1 MRRSVPSLTA
11 NQILLGR
18 SLVGRRRF
26 DGLAVA
32 VVVGRRRRLRWQRG
46 RGGLLRICFSGDAV
60 LAQFRGILGGGNG
73 RPFLD
78 LKQMTGDHRQDF
90 FLKLLSRHRIIKFRL
105 TEQNYAVTLK
115 GIQSTLA
122 E

>member
-1 MRRSVPSLTA
+1 MCKIRGFLYCSLTA

-32 VVVGRRRRLRWQRG
+32 VVVVGGRRRLRQRG

-60 LAQFRGILGGGNG
+60 LAQFRGILGGG
-73 RPFLD
+73 
-78 LKQMTGDHRQDF
+78 MGDHF
-90 FLKLLSRHRIIKFRL
+90 
-105 TEQNYAVTLK
+105 
-115 GIQSTLA
+115 
-122 E
+122 

>member
-1 MRRSVPSLTA
+1 MSKIRGFLYCSLTA

-32 VVVGRRRRLRWQRG
+32 VVVGGRRLRQRG

-60 LAQFRGILGGGNG
+60 LSLGA
-73 RPFLD
+73 F
-78 LKQMTGDHRQDF
+78 
-90 FLKLLSRHRIIKFRL
+90 
-105 TEQNYAVTLK
+105 
-115 GIQSTLA
+115 
-122 E
+122 

>member
-1 MRRSVPSLTA
+1 MSKIRGFLYCSLTA

-32 VVVGRRRRLRWQRG
+32 VVVVGGRRRRLRQRG

-60 LAQFRGILGGGNG
+60 LAQFRGILGGGM
-73 RPFLD
+73 
-78 LKQMTGDHRQDF
+78 KDHF
-90 FLKLLSRHRIIKFRL
+90 
-105 TEQNYAVTLK
+105 
-115 GIQSTLA
+115 
-122 E
+122 

>member
-1 MRRSVPSLTA
+1 MSKIRGFLYCSLTA

-32 VVVGRRRRLRWQRG
+32 VVVVGGRRSRRLRWQRG

-60 LAQFRGILGGGNG
+60 LAQFRGILGGGIG
-73 RPFLD
+73 RPLLD
-78 LKQMTGDHRQDF
+78 LKQISGDHREDF
-90 FLKLLSRHRIIKFRL
+90 F
-105 TEQNYAVTLK
+105 
-115 GIQSTLA
+115 
-122 E
+122 

>member
-1 MRRSVPSLTA
+1 MGFLHRSRLRRSVPSLTA

-32 VVVGRRRRLRWQRG
+32 VVVVGGRRRRLRGQRG

-60 LAQFRGILGGGNG
+60 LAQFRGIL
-73 RPFLD
+73 
-78 LKQMTGDHRQDF
+78 
-90 FLKLLSRHRIIKFRL
+90 
-105 TEQNYAVTLK
+105 
-115 GIQSTLA
+115 
-122 E
+122 

>member
-1 MRRSVPSLTA
+1 MGFYTGRGCAVLFPCLTA

-32 VVVGRRRRLRWQRG
+32 VVVVGGRRRRRLRRQRG

-60 LAQFRGILGGGNG
+60 LAQFRGI
-73 RPFLD
+73 
-78 LKQMTGDHRQDF
+78 
-90 FLKLLSRHRIIKFRL
+90 
-105 TEQNYAVTLK
+105 
-115 GIQSTLA
+115 
-122 E
+122 

>member
-1 MRRSVPSLTA
+1 MGKIRGFLHRSRLRRSVPSLTA

-32 VVVGRRRRLRWQRG
+32 VVVVGGRRCRLRQRG

-60 LAQFRGILGGGNG
+60 LAQFRGILGGG
-73 RPFLD
+73 
-78 LKQMTGDHRQDF
+78 MADH
-90 FLKLLSRHRIIKFRL
+90 S
-105 TEQNYAVTLK
+105 
-115 GIQSTLA
+115 
-122 E
+122 